1 MVNDINSLLE
11 DVKNGKP
18 LSFESVYHLYFPLIS
33 SAVTKCIQAHKIPL
47 YEYDDLCQE
56 ASLAL
61 YKAALAYDGTKGV
74 SFGLYAQICIQNR
87 IISYIR
93 SNAKLAATD
102 DTPYDFYC
110 DMPENETPEKL
121 LISKESLGEL
131 NKNID
136 NSLTD
141 IEHSVFRLYLEDLSY
156 EDISRALSIPKNSVD
171 NAIGRIKAKLR
182 RLL

>member
-1 MVNDINSLLE
+1 
-11 DVKNGKP
+11 
-18 LSFESVYHLYFPLIS
+18 
-33 SAVTKCIQAHKIPL
+33 
-47 YEYDDLCQE
+47 
-56 ASLAL
+56 
-61 YKAALAYDGTKGV
+61 
-74 SFGLYAQICIQNR
+74 
-87 IISYIR
+87 
-93 SNAKLAATD
+93 
-102 DTPYDFYC
+102 
-110 DMPENETPEKL
+110 MPENETPEKL

-156 EDISRALSIPKNSVD
+156 EDISRALSIPKKSVD